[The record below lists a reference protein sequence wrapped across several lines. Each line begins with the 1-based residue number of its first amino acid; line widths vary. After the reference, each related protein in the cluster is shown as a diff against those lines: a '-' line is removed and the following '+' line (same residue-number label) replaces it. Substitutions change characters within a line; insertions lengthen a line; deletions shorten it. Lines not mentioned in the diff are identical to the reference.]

1 MVYRNGD
8 HGIDVLSSVGQ
19 LVVSNT
25 VYRSVDSGIEVQGSG
40 GATIR
45 NNISVDNGINSP
57 RTSGNIRIVDSGSA
71 SRTTLNR
78 DLLYLSSGTI
88 LIDYVGTKYST
99 LVAFRSATG
108 QEQNGRQGPPMFVAA
123 ASGDFHLLDGS
134 PAIDSAD
141 SGAPGQ
147 PAVDAD
153 GRGRVDD
160 PATTNAGVGPRA
172 FDDRGAYEFVP
183 PAGNRSP
190 VAGDDTATTALDT
203 AVTLSVLA
211 NDSDPDGDALTVTG
225 TTTPAHGS
233 ATANANNTVTYTPAA
248 GYSGPDSFSYTIS
261 DGHGGTDTGL
271 VSLTVS
277 PGNRPPSASNDTL
290 TTSVD
295 VPATV
300 SVLANDTDPDG
311 DALTVT
317 GASTPAN
324 GTTVVNANGSI
335 TYTPAAGYVG
345 TDSFTYTISDGRGGV
360 GGASVSVT
368 VSEQVNL
375 VGNPGFETDTA
386 GWQTTGLAR
395 VAGGHSGSFAA
406 ELSNPT
412 AGAQCTLD
420 DKPNWILATQAG
432 PYVVSLWARSDVAGR
447 SLKLRVREYSSGTN
461 VGSTSTTLALDL
473 GMATGVRDLHPGGS
487 WIVPGRAGLH
497 VEHPRRCL
505 LPGRRRVDHPLTRR
519 SAVPSSW
526 CLCTRP
532 SFITNATR
540 WVTVMSV
547 SGSPGTPT
555 MSASISGAMRPRSG
569 ASMSSALTVVAARI
583 ACSGVMPRLT
593 RTTSSSAL
601 RPCQMAGASL
611 PQAILTP
618 ASMARVSDAL
628 ASGNTSAALACTDG
642 GCAETSQFSVR
653 ALVETRKVP
662 VFTSAGS
669 CRR

>member
-8 HGIDVLSSVGQ
+8 HGIDVLSV
-19 LVVSNT
+19 
-25 VYRSVDSGIEVQGSG
+25 RSASSSCPTPSTGASTPASRCRGRAERPSG
-40 GATIR
+40 

-71 SRTTLNR
+71 SRTTLDR

-99 LVAFRSATG
+99 LAAFRSATG
-108 QEQNGRQGPPMFVAA
+108 QEQNGRQGTAEFVAA

-153 GRGRVDD
+153 GRARVDD

-183 PAGNRSP
+183 PTGNRSP

-261 DGHGGTDTGL
+261 DGHGGADTGL

-360 GGASVSVT
+360 SRPFAMLT
-368 VSEQVNL
+368 A
-375 VGNPGFETDTA
+375 VG
-386 GWQTTGLAR
+386 
-395 VAGGHSGSFAA
+395 
-406 ELSNPT
+406 
-412 AGAQCTLD
+412 
-420 DKPNWILATQAG
+420 
-432 PYVVSLWARSDVAGR
+432 
-447 SLKLRVREYSSGTN
+447 
-461 VGSTSTTLALDL
+461 
-473 GMATGVRDLHPGGS
+473 RDRH
-487 WIVPGRAGLH
+487 
-497 VEHPRRCL
+497 
-505 LPGRRRVDHPLTRR
+505 
-519 SAVPSSW
+519 
-526 CLCTRP
+526 
-532 SFITNATR
+532 
-540 WVTVMSV
+540 
-547 SGSPGTPT
+547 
-555 MSASISGAMRPRSG
+555 
-569 ASMSSALTVVAARI
+569 
-583 ACSGVMPRLT
+583 
-593 RTTSSSAL
+593 
-601 RPCQMAGASL
+601 
-611 PQAILTP
+611 
-618 ASMARVSDAL
+618 
-628 ASGNTSAALACTDG
+628 
-642 GCAETSQFSVR
+642 
-653 ALVETRKVP
+653 
-662 VFTSAGS
+662 GS
-669 CRR
+669 CVCS